1 MRLAL
6 NGILREAG
14 KRFSARARPA
24 MWGRGRH
31 WFRMQGRL
39 RSNEPTQILMCAATG
54 ALIGALVAGLHRLVD
69 LRS

>member
-14 KRFSARARPA
+14 KKFSARARVA
-24 MWGRGRH
+24 IWGGGRR

-39 RSNEPTQILMCAATG
+39 RSNEPTQILVCAATG
-54 ALIGALVAGLHRLVD
+54 ARAGTA
-69 LRS
+69 